1 MIYFD
6 NAATTK
12 IRKSALEAMLP
23 FFEAEYANPSGI
35 YPPAGKARRGVEEA
49 RDTMASLLFA
59 ERDEIVFT
67 SGGSESNNLA
77 IRGYCMANRGRGRHI
92 VTSLTEHPSV
102 LNTFRALE
110 REGFEVT
117 YISPNIN
124 GIISFDAFSK
134 ELRNDTIFASVMHA
148 NNETGVVQDIK
159 ELAAA
164 AHERHICFHTDA
176 VQSFGHI
183 PTDVKELQADMLSIS
198 SHKFGGPKGCG
209 MLYRRRD
216 IKLEP
221 LIYGGEQE
229 RGMRAGTENVP
240 GIVGMV
246 KAATEA
252 VSNLEM
258 DSKKV
263 LELRE
268 HLVDR
273 VLSEIEDSSLNGDRI
288 NRLPGNA
295 NFTFKGVQGE
305 SVIIRLSA
313 AGVCASTGSACTAI
327 KHEPSH
333 VLTAMGISDAD
344 ASASVRFSLNQ
355 DNTIDEVD
363 SVADT
368 LKQIIHELRLIR
380 RY

>member
-35 YPPAGKARRGVEEA
+35 YLPAGKARRGVEEA